1 MKIKNTSNYRVKFV
15 TVEQATAV
23 ILVAVLFEK
32 KGNEFVEISRRI
44 AKIVPKKIQSL
55 PGKNSSVKSPWLLE
69 NVSDSDLQSELP
81 VRSPFYSYNT
91 FLANGTI
98 ACYGARA
105 PNF

>member
-1 MKIKNTSNYRVKFV
+1 MKIKNTSNYRVQFV
-15 TVEQATAV
+15 TIEKAMVV

-32 KGNEFVEISRRI
+32 KGNDFVEISRRI
-44 AKIVPKKIQSL
+44 AKIIPKKIQAL
-55 PGKNSSVKSPWLLE
+55 PGKSSTTKSPWLLQ

-91 FLANGTI
+91 FLTNGTI